1 MTELNNVPSCW
12 TAEGFNKVFE
22 EFVKKDITYVEA
34 YRLTEEL
41 HIKTFNSLRY
51 KSYESFRN
59 SRKVL
64 IFGK

>member
-1 MTELNNVPSCW
+1 MADIPEVESQW
-12 TAEGFNKVFE
+12 TAEGFNRVFE
-22 EFVKKDITYVEA
+22 EFLKTEVTYVEA

-41 HIKTFNSLRY
+41 HVKTFNSLRY

-64 IFGK
+64 IFGR